1 MIIPLIF
8 GNERIAQARFIPFI
22 LSCPGEVTVKAAK
35 SKEKF
40 ILSQS
45 SKVKIKAD

>member
-1 MIIPLIF
+1 MLIPLIF
-8 GNERIAQARFIPFI
+8 GNERIAQARFIPVI
-22 LSCPGEVTVKAAK
+22 LSCPGDVEVKAAM

-45 SKVKIKAD
+45 SKEKFTAD